1 MKFGSEIDNSLNNC
15 KITFSVEKN
24 YYSCWKKK
32 VQRKLRETPWEA
44 ASTDSLEGSRKYN
57 I

>member
-44 ASTDSLEGSRKYN
+44 ASTVIIN
-57 I
+57 